1 MAQIN
6 NPMQFIQAIRGGSNP
21 QQLMMQLLQQRMGNT
36 PMGQNLLTMAQNG
49 DAKSIEQFARNY
61 CAQRGLN
68 FDKEFATFKQ
78 QLGL

>member
-6 NPMQFIQAIRGGSNP
+6 NPMQFIQAIKGGSNP

-36 PMGQNLLTMAQNG
+36 PMGKNLLAMVQKG
-49 DAKSIEQFARNY
+49 DSQSIEQFARNY

-68 FDKEFATFKQ
+68 FDKEFAAFKQ